1 MKIIKRNG
9 SEVPFDITKIIT
21 AVTKASD
28 SVSRK
33 SSLTQEQ
40 ILSIANDVTEQCQAL
55 NRAVSVEEIQDM
67 VENKLMD
74 IQAHDVAR
82 HYITY
87 RYVQSLKRQT
97 NTTDE
102 RILSLIEC
110 QNEEVKQ
117 ENANKNPTVNSV
129 QRDYMAGEISKDLT
143 ARLLLD
149 PEIVKAHNEGLIHFH
164 DSDYFAQH
172 MHNCDLVNLE
182 DMLQN
187 GTVISGT
194 YIEKPHSF
202 STACNIATQIIAQ
215 VASNQY
221 GGQSISLTHLA
232 PFVDVSRKKIAA
244 EVEAEMEGLDV
255 TPERKKAI
263 VERRLRNEI
272 NRGVQ
277 TIQYQVVT
285 LMTTNGQAPFITVFM
300 YLGEAR
306 NAQEKADLAII
317 IEETIRQRYQGVK
330 NEAGV
335 WITPAFPKLIY
346 VLEEDNIRPGTPYYY
361 LTELA
366 AKCTAKRMVP
376 DYISEKKML
385 EMKVDKNGEG
395 HCYTCMGCRSFLTPY
410 VDPETGK
417 PKYYGRF
424 NQGVVT
430 INLVDVALSSGG
442 NFEKFW
448 KIFDERLA
456 LCHKALQARHQ
467 RLMGTPSD
475 AAPILWQ
482 YGALARLKKGEKID
496 KLLFGGYSTISLG
509 YAGLYECVKYMT
521 GKSHTDA
528 GAKPFALSVMQ
539 HMNDKCNEWKKA
551 ENMDYSLYGTPLEST
566 TYKFAKCLQKRF
578 GIVPGITDK
587 NYITNSYHVHVS
599 EHIDAFTKLKF
610 ESDFQRLSPG
620 GAISYVEVPNM
631 QDNLEA
637 VISVLQF
644 IYDNIMYAELNTK
657 SDYCQCC
664 GYDGEIKIVEDD
676 GKLVWE
682 CPKCGNRDQNKL
694 NVARRTCGY
703 IGTQFW
709 NQGRTQEI
717 KDRVLHL

>member
-9 SEVPFDITKIIT
+9 AEVPFDITKIIT

-28 SVSRK
+28 SVGGKARLSR
-33 SSLTQEQ
+33 EQ
-40 ILSIANDVTEQCQAL
+40 ITDIAAAVTDQCQAL
-55 NRAVSVEEIQDM
+55 NRAVSVEEVQDM
-67 VENKLMD
+67 VENQLMD
-74 IQAHDVAR
+74 IKAHDIAR

-87 RYVQSLKRQT
+87 RYIQSLKRQT

-149 PEIVKAHNEGLIHFH
+149 PEIVKVHQEGLIHFH

-172 MHNCDLVNLE
+172 MHNCDLVNLD

-255 TPERKKAI
+255 SAERKHEI
-263 VERRLRNEI
+263 VERRLRSEI

-346 VLEEDNIRPGTPYYY
+346 VLEEDNIHPGDPYYY

-385 EMKVDKNGEG
+385 ELKVDKNGEG

-442 NFEKFW
+442 NFDKFW

-456 LCHKALQARHQ
+456 LCHRALQARHK
-467 RLMGTPSD
+467 RLLGTPSD

-610 ESDFQRLSPG
+610 ESEFQKLSPG

-637 VISVLQF
+637 VMSVLQF

>member
-9 SEVPFDITKIIT
+9 AEVPFDITKIIT

-28 SVSRK
+28 SVGGKSR
-33 SSLTQEQ
+33 LTREQ
-40 ILSIANDVTEQCQAL
+40 ITQIASDVTDQCHAL

-74 IQAHDVAR
+74 IRAHDIAR

-149 PEIVKAHNEGLIHFH
+149 PEIVKAHQEGLIHFH

-255 TPERKKAI
+255 SAERKKEI

-306 NAQEKADLAII
+306 NPQEKADLAII

-346 VLEEDNIRPGTPYYY
+346 VLEEDNIRPGAPYYY

-376 DYISEKKML
+376 DYISEKKMREL
-385 EMKVDKNGEG
+385 KVDKNGEG

-539 HMNDKCNEWKKA
+539 HMNDKCTEWKKA

-599 EHIDAFTKLKF
+599 EPIDAFTKLKF
-610 ESDFQRLSPG
+610 ESEFQKLSPG

>member
-9 SEVPFDITKIIT
+9 AEVPFDITKIIT

-28 SVSRK
+28 SVGGKSR
-33 SSLTQEQ
+33 LTREQ
-40 ILSIANDVTEQCQAL
+40 ITQIASDVTDQCHAL

-74 IQAHDVAR
+74 IRAHDIAR

-149 PEIVKAHNEGLIHFH
+149 PEIVKAHQEGLIHFH

-172 MHNCDLVNLE
+172 MHNCDLINLE

-232 PFVDVSRKKIAA
+232 PFVDVSRNKIAA

-255 TPERKKAI
+255 SAERKKEI

-306 NAQEKADLAII
+306 NPQEKADLAII

-346 VLEEDNIRPGTPYYY
+346 VLEEDNIRPGAPYYY

-442 NFEKFW
+442 NFDKFW

-456 LCHKALQARHQ
+456 LCHRALQARHQ
-467 RLMGTPSD
+467 RLLGTPSD

-496 KLLFGGYSTISLG
+496 KLLYGGYSTISLG

-539 HMNDKCNEWKKA
+539 HMNDKCSEWKKA
-551 ENMDYSLYGTPLEST
+551 ENIDYSLYGTPLEST

-599 EHIDAFTKLKF
+599 EQIDAFTKLKF
-610 ESDFQRLSPG
+610 ESEFQKLSPG

-637 VISVLQF
+637 VMSVLQF

>member
-9 SEVPFDITKIIT
+9 AEVPFDITKIIT

-28 SVSRK
+28 SVGGQSR
-33 SSLTQEQ
+33 LTREQ
-40 ILSIANDVTEQCQAL
+40 ITQIAAAVTDQCQAL
-55 NRAVSVEEIQDM
+55 NRAVNVEEVQDM
-67 VENKLMD
+67 VENQLMD

-149 PEIVKAHNEGLIHFH
+149 PEIVKAHQEGLIHFH

-244 EVEAEMEGLDV
+244 EVEVEMEGLDV
-255 TPERKKAI
+255 SAERKKEI

-385 EMKVDKNGEG
+385 ELKVDKNGEG

-410 VDPETGK
+410 VDPATGK

-430 INLVDVALSSGG
+430 INLVDVALSSEG

-448 KIFDERLA
+448 KIFDERLD
-456 LCHKALQARHQ
+456 LCHRALQARHK
-467 RLMGTPSD
+467 RLLGTPSD

-539 HMNDKCNEWKKA
+539 HMNDKCNQWKKA

-599 EHIDAFTKLKF
+599 EQIDAFTKLKF

-637 VISVLQF
+637 VMSVLQF